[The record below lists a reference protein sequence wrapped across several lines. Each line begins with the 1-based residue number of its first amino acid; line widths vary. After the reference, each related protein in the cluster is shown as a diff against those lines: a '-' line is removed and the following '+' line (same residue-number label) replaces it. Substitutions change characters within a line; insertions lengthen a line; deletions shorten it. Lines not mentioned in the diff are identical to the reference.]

1 MQRRILLGRLRRCW
15 SYWADNAVAK
25 LSAHAKE
32 CLKSLLLGRSRWKK
46 PIIVAALALPLLNAT
61 ASTQIPDSETL
72 AALANALTAVES
84 FEDSAAAQVWLLD
97 MSTRL
102 ATRVPDADYRLA
114 LLRDIHAAAT
124 RSNVP
129 PEMVLA
135 VIQIESNFDYA
146 AISSAGALG
155 LMQVMPFWKSELGRD
170 DDNLLDVR
178 TNLRYGTAI
187 LAHYFTRENGNWV
200 RALNRYN
207 GRLNNNPY
215 ANKVLHALRTH
226 WFRQ

>member
-1 MQRRILLGRLRRCW
+1 MSLFDPVRSHDAITSHDPVRLR
-15 SYWADNAVAK
+15 YPA
-25 LSAHAKE
+25 L
-32 CLKSLLLGRSRWKK
+32 
-46 PIIVAALALPLLNAT
+46 ILALVSIFFAANT
-61 ASTQIPDSETL
+61 FASTQIPDSETL
-72 AALANALTAVES
+72 SALEQSLETAAS

-97 MSTRL
+97 MSSRL
-102 ATRVPDADYRLA
+102 AGRVPDAEYRLT
-114 LLRDIHAAAT
+114 LLQQVHAAAT
-124 RSNVP
+124 RAKVP

-155 LMQVMPFWKSELGRD
+155 LMQVMPFWKSELGRE
-170 DDNLLDVR
+170 DDNLLDMQ

-187 LAHYFTRENGNWV
+187 LAHYLQRENGNWV

-215 ANKVLHALRTH
+215 ANKVLDALRTR